1 MGKVKPQE
9 RKRQV
14 QGLGRHEKT
23 TRRNKDTIAQH
34 ITDNNNNHNNNLHR
48 EDWKERDELLLLLL
62 PN

>member
-34 ITDNNNNHNNNLHR
+34 ITDDNNNNLHR

-62 PN
+62 LPPPN